1 MAVRRKSVLPGA
13 RGGNCPS
20 CVHWQCSEKKPSAR
34 HWPRLLLWS
43 ESEECSLSTKLK
55 DFQADVQ
62 TLHRLKLTNH
72 FENNRTP
79 LCLKRFW
86 TFYVWLF
93 QLCSAAAPSQPWTH
107 HKNVCRT
114 FNSSLFCWQKQGGLE
129 EILILRDPTANSIIV
144 ARDFHSSL
152 IFNIYVLK
160 EPPVM
165 MVGDPDHPGGVIT
178 PLYK

>member
-55 DFQADVQ
+55 DFQANVE

-72 FENNRTP
+72 FKNNRLP
-79 LCLKRFW
+79 HSSVLKTLLNILRL
-86 TFYVWLF
+86 TVP
-93 QLCSAAAPSQPWTH
+93 SAPSQPWTH
-107 HKNVCRT
+107 HRNVCRT
-114 FNSSLFCWQKQGGLE
+114 FNSSLFCWQKQGSSE
-129 EILILRDPTANSIIV
+129 EILIRRDPTANSIMV

-152 IFNIYVLK
+152 IFNIYVFK

-165 MVGDPDHPGGVIT
+165 TVGDPDHPGGVIT